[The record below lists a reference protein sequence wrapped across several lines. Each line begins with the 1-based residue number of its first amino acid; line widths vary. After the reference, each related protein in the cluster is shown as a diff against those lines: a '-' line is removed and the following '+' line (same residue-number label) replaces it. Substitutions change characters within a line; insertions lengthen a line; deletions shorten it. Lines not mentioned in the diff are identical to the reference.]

1 MKSGG
6 YHTLGRGIIITLA
19 AGAFASTALAAS
31 SLSQPGQEIKEQ
43 QPKGTAQVE
52 NVTPDRPTEGKEVRF
67 TVRSI
72 DLDAPDLKVNRA
84 ALTKILEPCL
94 NKEITLADLNTAI
107 DAVTRYCRMHGYPAA
122 AAYLPVQDSADGIV
136 KVAVIPGRYDEVII
150 ENHSRL
156 QDDVARGFLNGLK
169 KGSVIETASLETAL
183 YGISGLTGTKAVGV
197 LSPGSTFGSSNLTVR
212 IEESKIES
220 TVLYVENYGN
230 TSSGRYRYGVQENL
244 YDVDGRGGRV
254 SVGGMLSNHNMHNYY
269 VNYETLVGRGG
280 ATLGLGFSRMDY
292 QLGRAAA
299 RLGANGIANTIS
311 LFGSVPL
318 YHLSNRELKVT
329 YGFDYRLMKDELD
342 KFPIM
347 NREKN
352 SQSIHVGITGAERQP
367 GAALTY
373 DATVTAGKVN
383 LTSRSSWGKL
393 FDANSEAKGTFTKA
407 VANVTGVQA
416 IGHVTDVTLKLQGQA
431 SRGTLDSSE
440 QMYLGGANGVRA
452 YPQGEASGENGF
464 LGSLEVRYHTPL
476 PGLSLSTYF
485 DTGHMMDKASH
496 TSTTLKGWGVGIN
509 YTKPNDWF
517 ARFDYARRIGLSANA
532 SEEAKS
538 RARMWFILG
547 KVW

>member
-1 MKSGG
+1 MKFGG
-6 YHTLGRGIIITLA
+6 YHTLGRGLAITVA
-19 AGAFASTALAAS
+19 IGAFASTALASS

-43 QPKGTAQVE
+43 EPKRAAEVE
-52 NVTPDRPTEGKEVRF
+52 NAMPERSTEGQEIRF
-67 TVRSI
+67 TVRGI
-72 DLDAPDLKVNRA
+72 DLDAPDLKVNRN
-84 ALTKILEPCL
+84 ALAKILEPCL
-94 NKEITLADLNTAI
+94 NKEITLADLNAAV
-107 DAVTRYCRMHGYPAA
+107 DEVTRYCRTHGYPAA
-122 AAYLPVQDSADGIV
+122 AAYLPVQDSADGVV

-156 QDDVARGFLNGLK
+156 QDDVARGLLNGLK
-169 KGSVIETASLETAL
+169 KGSVIETTALETAL
-183 YGISGLTGTKAVGV
+183 YGISALTGTKAVGV

-212 IEESKIES
+212 IEEGKIES

-244 YDVDGRGGRV
+244 YDVDRRGGKV

-269 VNYETLVGRGG
+269 INYETLVGRGG

-299 RLGANGIANTIS
+299 NLGANGIANTIS
-311 LFGSVPL
+311 LFGSVPI
-318 YHLSNRELKVT
+318 YHLSNREMKVT
-329 YGFDYRLMKDELD
+329 YGFDYRMMKDDFD
-342 KFPIM
+342 KISIM

-352 SQSIHVGITGAERQP
+352 SQSVHVGIAGSERQL

-383 LTSRSSWGKL
+383 LTSHSLWGKII
-393 FDANSEAKGTFTKA
+393 DEVSDAKGTFTKA
-407 VANVTGVQA
+407 VANLTGVQA
-416 IGHVTDVTLKLQGQA
+416 IGHVTDITLKLQGQVA
-431 SRGTLDSSE
+431 RGTLDSSE

-496 TSTTLKGWGVGIN
+496 TSTTLKGWGVGVN
-509 YTKPNDWF
+509 YTQPNDWF
-517 ARFDYARRIGLSANA
+517 ARFDYARRIGLSGNA

>member
-1 MKSGG
+1 MNFGG
-6 YHTLGRGIIITLA
+6 YHTLGRGILITLA
-19 AGAFASTALAAS
+19 VGAFSSTALAAS
-31 SLSQPGQEIKEQ
+31 SLSQPGQEIRGQE
-43 QPKGTAQVE
+43 PKGAAEVE
-52 NVTPDRPTEGKEVRF
+52 NVTPKPPTDGQEVSF
-67 TVRSI
+67 TVRGI

-84 ALTKILEPCL
+84 ALAKILEPCL
-94 NKEITLADLNTAI
+94 NQAITLADLNAAV
-107 DAVTRYCRMHGYPAA
+107 DEVTRYCRTHGYPAA
-122 AAYLPVQDSADGIV
+122 AAYLPVQDSADGTV
-136 KVAVIPGRYDEVII
+136 KVAVIPGRYDEVIV
-150 ENHSRL
+150 ENHSHL

-169 KGSVIETASLETAL
+169 KGRVIETAALETAL
-183 YGISGLTGTKAVGV
+183 YGISDLTGTKAVGV

-212 IEESKIES
+212 IEEGKIES

-230 TSSGRYRYGVQENL
+230 PSSGRYRYGVQENL
-244 YDVDGRGGRV
+244 YDVDGRGGKV

-280 ATLGLGFSRMDY
+280 ATLGIGFSRMDY

-311 LFGSVPL
+311 LFGSVPI
-318 YHLSNRELKVT
+318 YHLSNREMKVT
-329 YGFDYRLMKDELD
+329 YGFDYRMMKDDFD
-342 KFPIM
+342 KISIM

-352 SQSIHVGITGAERQP
+352 SQSVHVGIAGSERQL

-383 LTSRSSWGKL
+383 LTSHSLWGKII
-393 FDANSEAKGTFTKA
+393 DEASDAKGTFTKA
-407 VANVTGVQA
+407 VANVMGVQA
-416 IGHVTDVTLKLQGQA
+416 IGHVTDVTLKLQGQVA
-431 SRGTLDSSE
+431 RGTLDSSE

-496 TSTTLKGWGVGIN
+496 TSTTLKGWGVGVN
-509 YTKPNDWF
+509 YTQPNDWF
-517 ARFDYARRIGLSANA
+517 ARFDYARRIGLAANA

>member
-1 MKSGG
+1 MKLRG
-6 YHTLGRGIIITLA
+6 YHALRRGLILTMA
-19 AGAFASTALAAS
+19 VGAFSSTALAAS
-31 SLSQPGQEIKEQ
+31 SLSQPGQEIKAQERQ
-43 QPKGTAQVE
+43 GTAEVE
-52 NVTPDRPTEGKEVRF
+52 NVTPERPAEGQEVRF
-67 TVRSI
+67 TVRGI
-72 DLDAPDLKVNRA
+72 DLDAPDLKVNRS
-84 ALTKILEPCL
+84 ALAKILTPCL
-94 NKEITLADLNTAI
+94 NQAITLADLNAAV
-107 DAVTRYCRMHGYPAA
+107 DEVTRYCRTHGYPAA
-122 AAYLPVQDSADGIV
+122 AAYIPVQDSANGTV
-136 KVAVIPGRYDEVII
+136 KVAVIPGRYDEVIV

-156 QDDVARGFLNGLK
+156 QDDVVRGFLNGLK

-183 YGISGLTGTKAVGV
+183 YGISALTGTKAVGV

-212 IEESKIES
+212 VEEGKIES

-244 YDVDGRGGRV
+244 YDVDGRGGKV

-280 ATLGLGFSRMDY
+280 ATLGLGFSRMEY

-299 RLGANGIANTIS
+299 KLGANGTAHTIS
-311 LFGSVPL
+311 LFGSVPV
-318 YHLSNRELKVT
+318 YHLSDRELKVT
-329 YGFDYRLMKDELD
+329 YGFDYRWMKDALD

-352 SQSIHVGITGAERQP
+352 SQSAHVGITGTERRP
-367 GAALTY
+367 GASLTY
-373 DATVTAGKVN
+373 DATATVGIVN
-383 LTSRSSWGKL
+383 LTSRSLLGKF
-393 FDANSEAKGTFTKA
+393 FDQNSDAKGHFAKVT
-407 VANVTGVQA
+407 ANVTGVQA
-416 IGHVTDVTLKLQGQA
+416 IGHVTDVTLKLQGQT

-476 PGLSLSTYF
+476 PGLSLSAYF
-485 DTGHMMDKASH
+485 DTGHMMDKASDS
-496 TSTTLKGWGVGIN
+496 STTLKGWGVGVN
-509 YTKPNDWF
+509 YTQPNDWF

-532 SEEAKS
+532 SEAAKS
-538 RARMWFILG
+538 RARMWFMLG

>member
-1 MKSGG
+1 MKLRG
-6 YHTLGRGIIITLA
+6 YHGLRRGLILTVAL
-19 AGAFASTALAAS
+19 GAFASTAIAAP
-31 SLSQPGQEIKEQ
+31 SLSQPGQEIKAQEPQ
-43 QPKGTAQVE
+43 GTAAVE
-52 NVTPDRPTEGKEVRF
+52 NVTPDRPVEGQEVRF
-67 TVRSI
+67 TVRGI
-72 DLDAPDLKVNRA
+72 DLNAPDLKVNRV
-84 ALTKILEPCL
+84 ALTKILAPCL
-94 NKEITLADLNTAI
+94 NQEITLADLNAAV
-107 DAVTRYCRMHGYPAA
+107 DAVTRYCRTHGYPAA
-122 AAYLPVQDSADGIV
+122 AAYIPVQDSANGTV
-136 KVAVIPGRYDEVII
+136 NVAVIPGRYDEVII

-156 QDDVARGFLNGLK
+156 QDDVVRGFLNGLK

-212 IEESKIES
+212 VEEGKITS

-244 YDVDGRGGRV
+244 YDVDGRGGKV
-254 SVGGMLSNHNMHNYY
+254 SLGGVLSNHSMHNYY

-280 ATLGLGFSRMDY
+280 ATLGLGVSRMDY
-292 QLGRAAA
+292 QLGRVAA
-299 RLGANGIANTIS
+299 RLGANGTANTIS
-311 LFGSVPL
+311 LFGSVPI

-329 YGFDYRLMKDELD
+329 YGFDYRWMKDALD

-352 SQSIHVGITGAERQP
+352 SQSVHVGIAGAERQP
-367 GAALTY
+367 GALLTY
-373 DATVTAGKVN
+373 DATVTAGNVN
-383 LTSRSSWGKL
+383 LTSRSLLGKI
-393 FDANSEAKGTFTKA
+393 FDANSDAKGHFAKA
-407 VANVTGVQA
+407 TANVTGVQA
-416 IGHVTDVTLKLQGQA
+416 IGHVTDVKLKLQGQT

-464 LGSLEVRYHTPL
+464 LASVEVRYHTPL
-476 PGLSLSTYF
+476 PGLSVSTYF
-485 DTGHMMDKASH
+485 DTGHMMDKASD
-496 TSTTLKGWGVGIN
+496 TSTTLKGWGVGLS

-517 ARFDYARRIGLSANA
+517 ARFDYARRIGLSATA

-547 KVW
+547 KIW